1 MAEALIGLQHHGAHG
16 WTWTVHQPGIV
27 SVWRT
32 DQTGHG
38 LQRQVPA
45 GGIDAHGR
53 PVYKWEII
61 ESATNFALSCDRSKV
76 LSQLRTLF
84 ADRSTSHAGRA
95 LAVRDGAN
103 PAVGPSP

>member
-32 DQTGHG
+32 DQTGRG

-45 GGIDAHGR
+45 GGVDAHGR
-53 PVYKWEII
+53 PVYKWKTI
-61 ESATNFALSCDRSKV
+61 ESAANFTLSCDRPKV
-76 LSQLRTLF
+76 LSAGCGCCSRTARRHTL
-84 ADRSTSHAGRA
+84 AGRRLCA
-95 LAVRDGAN
+95 TAN
-103 PAVGPSP
+103 PAVGLSR